1 MTDIV
6 KLLSSAD
13 PKLVHEGIL
22 QAEELFTR
30 GESSRADHGAI
41 ANALI
46 TILEAEPSHPAA
58 SSAVWALGKLR
69 DPNLRPTFVR
79 FLARALPQFESRAN
93 EMWQTIIA
101 LENTGEEILEQ
112 SGSFN
117 DFDRNY
123 RLATDYLRRLSR

>member
-1 MTDIV
+1 L
-6 KLLSSAD
+6 K
-13 PKLVHEGIL
+13 
-22 QAEELFTR
+22 Q
-30 GESSRADHGAI
+30 
-41 ANALI
+41 
-46 TILEAEPSHPAA
+46 SHPAA